1 MLVNSSGILYSPTP
15 RPVRSSVRPSD
26 AAESV
31 FRSDAFPFTRI
42 ENCSGLNSYTYDAVS
57 LPGVL
62 IEVGYCT
69 NKTEAER
76 LAVDAYRASIARGI
90 ANGILIYTGKM

>member
-1 MLVNSSGILYSPTP
+1 M
-15 RPVRSSVRPSD
+15 
-26 AAESV
+26 
-31 FRSDAFPFTRI
+31 
-42 ENCSGLNSYTYDAVS
+42 
-57 LPGVL
+57 PGVL

-76 LAVDAYRASIARGI
+76 LTVDAYRASIARGI

>member
-1 MLVNSSGILYSPTP
+1 MS
-15 RPVRSSVRPSD
+15 
-26 AAESV
+26 
-31 FRSDAFPFTRI
+31 
-42 ENCSGLNSYTYDAVS
+42 CAVPGA
-57 LPGVL
+57 PGVL

-90 ANGILIYTGKM
+90 ANGILILQTGKDCG